1 MIELSLT
8 DMADLPTADTTFSA
22 VKVNKKGRVT
32 AGGQQIVFASNL
44 DDPNL
49 NKLVIN
55 GVAIIDA

>member
-1 MIELSLT
+1 MIGLSLT

-22 VKVNKKGRVT
+22 VKVNKKGLVI
-32 AGGQQIVFASNL
+32 AGGQQIVFAPNL

-49 NKLVIN
+49 SKLAIN